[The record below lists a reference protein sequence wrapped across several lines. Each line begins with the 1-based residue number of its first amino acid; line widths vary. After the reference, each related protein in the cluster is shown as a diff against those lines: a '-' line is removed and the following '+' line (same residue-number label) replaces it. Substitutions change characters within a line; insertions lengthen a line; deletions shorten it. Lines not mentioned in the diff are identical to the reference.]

1 MRHTM
6 KISTPIRALMISAC
20 LVSSLPFN
28 AWASGD
34 IKKGADVFAGQCNA
48 CHSTLPGK
56 TKIGPPLF
64 GVLGRKAGSIQDF
77 MYSEAM
83 KGIGFTWTPDMLDAY
98 IAHPKKVV
106 PGNRMPFNG
115 LDDAAARA
123 DLVAYLQSLK

>member
-1 MRHTM
+1 MTG
-6 KISTPIRALMISAC
+6 AC
-20 LVSSLPFN
+20 LASLLFSN

-48 CHSTLPGK
+48 CHSALPGK

-64 GVLGRKAGSIQDF
+64 GVLGRKAGVIQDF

-115 LDDAAARA
+115 LDDAVARA